1 MSTTGDSQSGYAV
14 GVIAEL
20 FDLTP
25 RHVQRLAKDGVLP
38 KPRRGLYPLAPCI
51 QGYVRYLRR
60 AAQGQTDDDQLQT
73 ERKLLLRA
81 RREQTQLQLRKLSDE
96 VIDRSVA
103 RRTVATLATE
113 FRSAWEIWPSRIAA
127 TVANELRADE
137 VDVLQLLERE
147 VRAHLAQLATET
159 PPEERL

>member
-1 MSTTGDSQSGYAV
+1 MSTPESPTGYAV

-25 RHVQRLAKDGVLP
+25 RHVQRLAKEGVLP
-38 KPRRGLYPLAPCI
+38 KPARGLYPLGPCI
-51 QGYVRYLRR
+51 KGYVRYLRK
-60 AAQGQTDDDQLQT
+60 AAQGQTEDDQLQT

-96 VIDRSVA
+96 VIDRAVA

-113 FRSAWEIWPSRIAA
+113 FRTSWEIWPSRVAA

-147 VRAHLAQLATET
+147 VRTHLAQLATET
-159 PPEERL
+159 PPDERL